1 MEERRELTR
10 GVKWREGL
18 AGRDKIMTTV
28 NTKIAVKI
36 AKATRRSARQ
46 VPLMVPHGA
55 AEAGRDFESAFE
67 MLPRDERERELWHGS
82 SAKKPLARA
91 S

>member
-1 MEERRELTR
+1 
-10 GVKWREGL
+10 
-18 AGRDKIMTTV
+18 MTTV
-28 NTKIAVKI
+28 NTKIAAKA

-67 MLPRDERERELWHGS
+67 MLPRDERERELWRGS
-82 SAKKPLARA
+82 SANKPLARA